1 MNWGGN
7 DSIRPSV
14 ARTGD
19 SLGSMIDTVRVV
31 RRKAYLPMLNR

>member
-7 DSIRPSV
+7 ASTRPSV
-14 ARTGD
+14 ARTGEL
-19 SLGSMIDTVRVV
+19 LGTMIDTVRVV